1 MSFKPFSLANVAAF
15 RDLPPEALRSL
26 EDRLQPVPVR
36 RGDCIVRQGED
47 ADALHIVVLGRF
59 AVEID
64 GDDEPVAEISHGST
78 IGEIAFFAGGPRTAT
93 VRAIRDGVVVRL
105 SRDDFNSISKT
116 TPAIWAAITSTLA
129 ERLATET
136 RRRADLLRNGRFSAA
151 RPRPRTISVVGV
163 CDEHIP
169 PEFLR
174 SFSEAARARPGTIVI
189 SSDTLDDVLGRR
201 ANDDHDLTEAL
212 NALETRYSTIVF
224 VADREHGARNRSA
237 KPTSSYLLQRQRT
250 DQSAEPFRSARSKNL
265 RCPCIDLARGGWP
278 SFIAARVLCKARDI
292 GFRAANQQCII
303 ILRSAI
309 RMTSRASGGFSPEKP
324 SDLSRAAGA
333 PIAQHTSESIA
344 RFAKPASVLILS
356 AARPAALQWQ
366 RRSRRI

>member
-201 ANDDHDLTEAL
+201 ANDVLLKSAHCAE
-212 NALETRYSTIVF
+212 
-224 VADREHGARNRSA
+224 DR
-237 KPTSSYLLQRQRT
+237 
-250 DQSAEPFRSARSKNL
+250 
-265 RCPCIDLARGGWP
+265 RGGAFRLP
-278 SFIAARVLCKARDI
+278 VVL
-292 GFRAANQQCII
+292 QV
-303 ILRSAI
+303 S
-309 RMTSRASGGFSPEKP
+309 T
-324 SDLSRAAGA
+324 
-333 PIAQHTSESIA
+333 
-344 RFAKPASVLILS
+344 
-356 AARPAALQWQ
+356 
-366 RRSRRI
+366 